1 MGSNSANHENPGL
14 SATDS
19 PARIRVAFVHDWLTG
34 MRGGEWMLQ
43 AMLSFFAEPKLYTL
57 LADKSAV
64 SPSLAQAL
72 VKTSFLQRIPGITRL
87 YRHFLPVFPLAVRCL
102 RVRDYDLVI
111 SSSHCAARGI
121 RKAPSAVHFSYT
133 YAPMRYIWDRYEDYF
148 GKDRAS
154 LWVRIAARVLR
165 PFLQAWDRSTA
176 QPGRTDHLVGIS
188 HFIRQQMESAY
199 GRSADVVYPFVALER
214 FKITERQPGERY
226 LMVGAFAPNKRVDL
240 AIDAFNKLGLPLDV
254 IGTGQD
260 EARLRRC
267 AGPSIRFL
275 GAQSDEEIAA
285 AYSRCRA
292 FVFPGVEDFGITP
305 LEALASG
312 APVIAYADGGAL
324 ETLTPETALFF
335 LEPTSESLALAIM
348 DFEKNPLRFLPEA
361 CRRQAEQ
368 FTLERFKREWVSSLE
383 ATWVRAGKDI
393 AQLRGAYAKI

>member
-1 MGSNSANHENPGL
+1 
-14 SATDS
+14 
-19 PARIRVAFVHDWLTG
+19 
-34 MRGGEWMLQ
+34 MLQ
-43 AMLSFFAEPKLYTL
+43 AMLSFFTEPKLYAL
-57 LADKSAV
+57 LADTSAV
-64 SPSLAQAL
+64 CPPLAQAL
-72 VKTSFLQRIPGITRL
+72 VKTSFLQWVPGITRR
-87 YRHFLPVFPLAVRCL
+87 YRHFLPIFPLAVRCL
-102 RVRDYDLVI
+102 RVTEYDLVI

-121 RKAPSAVHFSYT
+121 HKSAGAVHFSYT

-154 LWVRIAARVLR
+154 LWVRIAAKGLR
-165 PFLQAWDRSTA
+165 PFLQVWDRSTA
-176 QPGRTDHLVGIS
+176 QLRRTDQLVGIS
-188 HFIRQQMESAY
+188 HFIQKQIQSAY
-199 GRSADVVYPFVALER
+199 GRDADVVYPFVAIER
-214 FKITERQPGERY
+214 FKMANRQPGERY

-240 AIDAFNKLGLPLDV
+240 AIDAFNKLRLPLDI

-260 EARLRRC
+260 EERLRRN
-267 AGPSIRFL
+267 AGPTIRFL
-275 GAQSDEEIAA
+275 GARSDEEIAA

-335 LEPTSESLALAIM
+335 TEPTSESLALAITN
-348 DFEKNPLRFLPEA
+348 FEKDPLCFVPET

-368 FTLERFKREWVSSLE
+368 FTLDRFKREWISSLE

-393 AQLRGAYAKI
+393 TQLRGAYAKL